1 MYAIIEIGGKSYKVA
16 KDEELLIDL
25 RDGKDGDKLSFE
37 TVTMYR
43 DDKEIKV
50 GQPYVAKMKVE
61 AKIVAPLFKDK
72 KKTVFKYKNKTNYR
86 VKTGH
91 RQKYTL
97 IKITDIKAEKAVKA
111 E

>member
-1 MYAIIEIGGKSYKVA
+1 MYAIIDIGGKSYKVA
-16 KDEELLIDL
+16 KDAEVLIDL
-25 RDGKDGDKLSFE
+25 REAKEGDKLSFE
-37 TVTMYR
+37 TVTLFR

-61 AKIVAPLFKDK
+61 AKVVDPLVKDD